1 MKILCL
7 RGWHWRS
14 ILLLLLLYPTMVCAS
29 QEKIT
34 VKGQSVTLR
43 QVIRI
48 IEKNSDYTFFF
59 KANDVDGQVAK
70 NLNCEGTV
78 QEVLDV
84 ALKGTSLKYV
94 IKNNQILL
102 VPSKT
107 EEKKTESQSTQQ
119 KKQRVIT
126 GTIISGEDNQ
136 PIIGANVWL
145 KNSAIGTITDM
156 DGKYTIKVEGLGG
169 VLTFSYIGMKPQ
181 EVLINDQRNIN
192 ITLMPD
198 TEVLDEVVVVGYGNQ
213 KKESVVGAI
222 STLDMTK
229 LKVPGSSISNVL
241 AGQLAGVVAISR
253 SGEPGKA
260 SAAEFFI
267 RGVSSFKG
275 SATPLVLVD
284 GIERELDLVDT
295 DDIASFSILKDASAS
310 AVYGVRGANGVIII
324 TTKKGSEGRPKINAR
339 AEFGVTS
346 PTKMVD
352 FVNSAQWAELY
363 NEAKGMEYYTPD
375 DIRKYRDGSD
385 PDLFPNVNWADELYR
400 NTATNQRVNL
410 SISGGGDICKYYVSG
425 SFYNEGSIFKNVQDK
440 YDYNSSINYNKFNFR
455 ANMDFSLTR
464 STVLNINLAN
474 IYEKAFAPGAKKSD
488 IWGYTFSTSPNAFPV
503 EYSNGKLSSPS
514 ANSGNNPWNLLVHS
528 GYQEQF
534 WNSAQSLIGLT
545 QDLGDLVTKGL
556 TANVKFSWDAFNTST
571 QKRTKNPTR
580 YHAQGRD
587 PETGELIMGSPV
599 ATGSDELAYSRE
611 SEAKMTTYL
620 EASLNYNRVFAQK
633 HRVGVLFLYNHK
645 LLRKLQDSDKFKSLP
660 YKNQGI
666 AGRVTYAFK
675 DTYMGEFNMGYN
687 GSENFAPGHRFG
699 FFPAVAVGWV
709 VSNESWFE
717 PAVKVVDFLK
727 FKFSHGLVGN
737 DQIGNDSRRWIY
749 EPTIVSGA
757 SWGYGAT
764 GNNGGTSSL
773 RIGEVENLNVSWEEA
788 RKTNVGVEFSLFGK
802 LKVQADYFYEKRT
815 GIFIQR
821 EGLPDI
827 AGVSSKPYVNL
838 GSTLNRGFDGSM
850 EYAQQVGQVFL
861 TARANFTYNRNKV
874 LDNDQPAKEY
884 AYQEYIGK
892 SFGKNSSYQPFGLV
906 ALGLFQSQ
914 EEIDESPV
922 QTFGEYRVGDVKYQ
936 DINGDGKIDT
946 YDRVALGYTNL
957 PEMIYGFGVTAQW
970 KDWDINV
977 FFQGVGHASIF
988 TSGGTMRPFTSGNLE
1003 RSAINADLYDKVWKT
1018 TNTPEQNANAIY
1030 PRLSMQNGPG
1040 SSNNNQTSTL
1050 TMNNGRFLRLKNFEM
1065 GYTLPKSILNRTFI
1079 KSLRF
1084 YVSGNNLL
1092 TFSKFKLWD
1101 PEKGGG
1107 DGSGYPPL
1115 RVVSFGLNA
1124 NF

>member
-1 MKILCL
+1 MRNLCL
-7 RGWHWRS
+7 KGCNWRS
-14 ILLLLLLYPTMVCAS
+14 VFFLLLLYPMMVCAS

-48 IEKNSDYTFFF
+48 IEKNSNFIFFF
-59 KANDVDGQVAK
+59 KANDIDRQTAK

-78 QEVLDV
+78 QEVLDA
-84 ALKGTSLKYV
+84 ALKGTNLKYV
-94 IKNNQILL
+94 IKNNEIIL
-102 VPSKT
+102 VPDKT
-107 EEKKTESQSTQQ
+107 EEKKVESQVVQQ

-126 GTIISGEDNQ
+126 GTVISGEDKQ

-145 KNSAIGTITDM
+145 KNSAIGAITDM

-169 VLTFSYIGMKPQ
+169 VLTFSYMGMKSQ
-181 EVLINDQRNIN
+181 EILINDQKTIN

-198 TEVLDEVVVVGYGNQ
+198 AEVLDEVVVVGYGNQ

-222 STLDMTK
+222 STLDMGK

-241 AGQLAGVVAISR
+241 AGQLAGVVAVTR
-253 SGEPGKA
+253 SGEPGKDG
-260 SAAEFFI
+260 AADFFI

-275 SATPLVLVD
+275 TTTPLVLVD

-295 DDIASFSILKDASAS
+295 DDIATFSILKDASAS

-324 TTKKGSEGRPKINAR
+324 TTKKGSEGKPKINAR
-339 AEFGVTS
+339 AELGITS

-352 FVNSAQWAELY
+352 FVNSAQWAELF
-363 NEAKGMEYYTPD
+363 NEAKGMKYYSD
-375 DIRKYRDGSD
+375 EDIRKYRDGSD
-385 PDLFPNVNWADELYR
+385 PDLFPNVNWTDELYR

-410 SISGGGDICKYYVSG
+410 SINGGGDICKYYVSG
-425 SFYNEGSIFKNVQDK
+425 SFYNEGSIFKSVTDK

-474 IYEKAFAPGAKKSD
+474 IYEKAFAPGASKSD
-488 IWGYTFSTSPNAFPV
+488 IWGYSFWTSPNAFPV
-503 EYSNGKLSSPS
+503 EYSNGMLSSPS

-534 WNSAQSLIGLT
+534 WNSAQSLIGVT

-556 TANVKFSWDAFNTST
+556 TANIKFSWDAANSST
-571 QKRTKNPTR
+571 QNRYKNPTR
-580 YHAQGRD
+580 YHATSRD
-587 PETGELIMGSPV
+587 PETGELIMGPPV
-599 ATGSDELAYSRE
+599 YTGNDELAYTRS
-611 SEAKMTTYL
+611 SSASMTTYL

-633 HRVGVLFLYNHK
+633 HRVGALFLYNHK
-645 LLRKLQDSDKFKSLP
+645 IYRNLQTSDKFRSLP

-699 FFPAVAVGWV
+699 FFPAFAVGWV
-709 VSNESWFE
+709 VSNEKWFE
-717 PAVKVVDFLK
+717 SVTKVVDFLK
-727 FKFSHGLVGN
+727 FKFSNGLVGN
-737 DQIGNDSRRWIY
+737 DQIGSGTRRWIY
-749 EPTIVSGA
+749 EPTIVSGN

-764 GNNGGTSSL
+764 GNTGGTSSL
-773 RIGEVENLNVSWEEA
+773 RMGDVENLNVSWEEA
-788 RKTNVGVEFSLFGK
+788 RKTNAGVEFSLFGK

-815 GIFIQR
+815 GIFLQR

-838 GSTLNRGFDGSM
+838 GATLNRGFDGSM
-850 EYAQQVGQVFL
+850 EYVQQVGQVYL
-861 TARANFTYNRNKV
+861 TARANFTFNRNKV
-874 LDNDQPAKEY
+874 LDNDQPSMEY
-884 AYQEYIGK
+884 PYQETIGK
-892 SFGKNSSYQPFGLV
+892 SFGRGGAYQPFGLV

-922 QTFGEYRVGDVKYQ
+922 QEFGEYRVGDVKYQ
-936 DINGDGKIDT
+936 DINGDGKVDT
-946 YDRVALGYTNL
+946 YDKVAIGYTNL
-957 PEMIYGFGVTAQW
+957 PEIIYGFGGTAQW
-970 KDWDINV
+970 KSWDINI
-977 FFQGVGHASIF
+977 FFQGVGH
-988 TSGGTMRPFTSGNLE
+988 TSFNVSGSTMFPFNSGNYE
-1003 RSAINADLYDKVWKT
+1003 RAAINFEVYDKGWKT
-1018 TNTPEQNANAIY
+1018 TNSPEENARAIY
-1030 PRLSMQNGPG
+1030 PRVSLPSGPG
-1040 SSNNNQTSTL
+1040 SSNNNQASTL
-1050 TMNNGRFLRLKNFEM
+1050 TLRNGRFLRLKNFEL
-1065 GYTLPKSILNRTFI
+1065 GYTLPKSVLNKTFI

-1092 TFSKFKLWD
+1092 TFSDFKLWD
-1101 PEKGGG
+1101 PEKGNG